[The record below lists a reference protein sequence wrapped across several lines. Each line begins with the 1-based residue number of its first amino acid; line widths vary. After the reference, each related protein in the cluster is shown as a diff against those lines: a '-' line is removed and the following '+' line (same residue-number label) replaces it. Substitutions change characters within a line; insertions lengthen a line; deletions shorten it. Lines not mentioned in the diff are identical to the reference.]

1 MRGVCER
8 EREREREE
16 EEEKERKKG
25 IEEVFCWR
33 KQGGIMIWAKVLT
46 TNTAKCVSL
55 FSTLG
60 ARGGRFIRPLN

>member
-1 MRGVCER
+1 VR
-8 EREREREE
+8 ERERKRKRK
-16 EEEKERKKG
+16 KERKKEMG
-25 IEEVFCWR
+25 EVFCWR

-60 ARGGRFIRPLN
+60 AGGEGLSDP